1 MAKTSY
7 GYKSQDIKAS
17 SKPHSAPIIG
27 SENTQNTRNIGSGDI
42 FIGAMDRQNTCG
54 KAYFPSCSSS
64 VTRQATSILWN
75 DWRDISPNILV
86 KEKLQELFGF
96 KSHHTL
102 GNYLS
107 YLTQTY
113 LICKVNKY
121 STKSKERSIAEK
133 VYAIDVAFMNK
144 RENALAGENLGWR
157 LETIVYLELR
167 RRIKSEE
174 EDIYYFNNGNTE
186 ADFIVCE
193 GNRVIRIY
201 QVAYDIEN
209 AKTRRRE
216 INGAIAAAQNT
227 QCPNVYILT
236 DHQSETIVHADITI
250 KVLPVWEWIVRDD
263 S

>member
-1 MAKTSY
+1 MISNWMKTSLLA
-7 GYKSQDIKAS
+7 AS
-17 SKPHSAPIIG
+17 AMAATLAPSLPLKNPG
-27 SENTQNTRNIGSGDI
+27 
-42 FIGAMDRQNTCG
+42 
-54 KAYFPSCSSS
+54 
-64 VTRQATSILWN
+64 
-75 DWRDISPNILV
+75 
-86 KEKLQELFGF
+86 GF
-96 KSHHTL
+96 KS
-102 GNYLS
+102 
-107 YLTQTY
+107 
-113 LICKVNKY
+113 K
-121 STKSKERSIAEK
+121 
-133 VYAIDVAFMNK
+133 K